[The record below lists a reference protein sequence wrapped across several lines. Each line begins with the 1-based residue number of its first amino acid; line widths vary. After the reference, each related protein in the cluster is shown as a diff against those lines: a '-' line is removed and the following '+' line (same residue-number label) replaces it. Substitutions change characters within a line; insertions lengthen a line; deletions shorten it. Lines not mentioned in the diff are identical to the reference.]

1 MVLALLVG
9 SISKPSSSSSLE
21 PDRPCQKGPR
31 AEGPDSKPF
40 QLKCGLLLFPQNL
53 VGGVCTLT
61 PISSGYFG
69 GGRAGG
75 GRGDGFPDPV
85 RSGIAMGA
93 DGLGCDEEV
102 VDEGYEV
109 GDRGAGLF
117 DRRREW
123 LETYMDGVSDTSMPV
138 TGFVYCQASGTVE
151 CRVRCSRIAENGW
164 LSVSRAE
171 REEWQKV
178 VCRCRLCAKVSAT
191 TSGHDRLYRMEVM
204 IMATEEQGEEEVM
217 VIQQQTM

>member
-138 TGFVYCQASGTVE
+138 TGFVYCQASGTSNVGLGVVE
-151 CRVRCSRIAENGW
+151 SQRMVGSVYLVLRGKNGKKWCVGVGCAPRCQRRQVVTIGYT
-164 LSVSRAE
+164 
-171 REEWQKV
+171 EW
-178 VCRCRLCAKVSAT
+178 R
-191 TSGHDRLYRMEVM
+191 
-204 IMATEEQGEEEVM
+204 
-217 VIQQQTM
+217 